1 MKWQRQLTQIVII
14 KGRDTLSTSEI
25 INDQRSKEHNLEHT
39 AYLISL
45 CNPVCTVKIFLES
58 IKT

>member
-25 INDQRSKEHNLEHT
+25 INDQCSKEHNLEHT
-39 AYLISL
+39 TSY
-45 CNPVCTVKIFLES
+45 
-58 IKT
+58 